1 MKINKHSINKKKLII
16 VSFSVI
22 LGLSVI
28 LYGGFRWWLR
38 NKVSRV
44 KTVTSEDIKKLGH
57 DSSDDEEDSG
67 TTSPE
72 DLINKANATIDA
84 NTNNGF
90 NGELQDP
97 NVMNIMVVGS
107 DTRDSDKIGLTDVMI
122 LVSINKVS
130 KQVYLTSFMR
140 DTYVAIPEH
149 SNNRLNTAFNK
160 GSDTFFET
168 MKKNFNIKIDKFVYI
183 NFYSFMEVIDEIG
196 GITVD
201 VTEAERTAMNQ
212 TFSEINRYL
221 DDPEHSGEITK
232 TGSQTLSGKQVLAW
246 TRIRKKAGNDFKRTE
261 RQRIVLEKVLEK
273 VKTMNIF
280 KLNEFADTVLPK
292 VMTNM
297 TYGEIESMLL
307 NAFSYISY
315 DIVQQRVP
323 ADGTYEPVKIG
334 SALMMSIDFEENI
347 KLLGRTIYK
356 KDYPDATASPSSSTS
371 PSPSSSASPS
381 SAGH

>member
-1 MKINKHSINKKKLII
+1 MHSINKKKLVI
-16 VSFSVI
+16 VSFSII
-22 LGLSVI
+22 LGLCVI

-57 DSSDDEEDSG
+57 DSSEEEGENSG
-67 TTSPE
+67 TTSPA
-72 DLINKANATIDA
+72 DLIDKANATIDA

-107 DTRDSDKIGLTDVMI
+107 DTRDSGKIGLTDVMI

-140 DTYVAIPEH
+140 DTYVSIPGY

-168 MKKNFNIKIDKFVYI
+168 MEQNFNIKIDKFVYI

-221 DDPEHSGEITK
+221 EDPEHSGEITR
-232 TGSQTLSGKQVLAW
+232 TGLQTLSGKQVLAW

-280 KLNEFADTVLPK
+280 ELNEFADAVLPK

-307 NAFSYISY
+307 YAFSYLSY
-315 DIVQQRVP
+315 EIVQQRIP
-323 ADGTYEPVKIG
+323 ADGTYEPVTIG
-334 SALMMSIDFEENI
+334 RALMMSIDFEENI
-347 KLLGRTIYK
+347 KLLGKTIYK
-356 KDYPDATASPSSSTS
+356 KEYPDATASPNSSTN
-371 PSPSSSASPS
+371 PSPSSSSSPS
-381 SAGH
+381 PTVN